1 MDFARSGRALIWAPP
16 VDATLTRRAVRVV
29 KRAIALFHL
38 LNGIAIKRWFEVGEC
53 CRLLIANI
61 LEAYPMWLREVRSV
75 IDLIL
80 PEIQCKAV
88 IAFIV
93 ASIDARSCVRAEWM
107 IEYPPF
113 FDGVNDLDPSTEG
126 DHHWQL
132 LVRVL
137 QLIRSLQVLIL
148 EHTVEGLSSAAG
160 RTCPETHSKT
170 RSCKQ
175 CTSSCCN
182 QLDVPLDHAV

>member
-1 MDFARSGRALIWAPP
+1 LPKDWVDFARSGRALIWAPP

-29 KRAIALFHL
+29 KRAIALLHL
-38 LNGIAIKRWFEVGEC
+38 LNGIAIKRWFKVGKR
-53 CRLLIANI
+53 CRLMIANI

-107 IEYPPF
+107 IKYPPF

-126 DHHWQL
+126 DHHRQL
-132 LVRVL
+132 FVRVF
-137 QLIRSLQVLIL
+137 
-148 EHTVEGLSSAAG
+148 
-160 RTCPETHSKT
+160 
-170 RSCKQ
+170 
-175 CTSSCCN
+175 
-182 QLDVPLDHAV
+182 